1 MSPLLLAD
9 WREINRVFCAVMWI
23 VALVLVVVILG
34 HNSQVASGCLARTT
48 HAGASCP
55 AAVPR
60 PHLR

>member
-34 HNSQVASGCLARTT
+34 H
-48 HAGASCP
+48 AGASCP